1 LGFEIV
7 GLGVN
12 YYRAANDRFWSP
24 EADHIVGHFE
34 SGQAVLVGFEITKIA
49 SVAFFGFGTRMGHI
63 GGIEVAARGIGFG
76 GGAVSEFMK
85 GRTNL
90 SVRGLNLLFL
100 DPTGSESK
108 IFK

>member
-12 YYRAANDRFWSP
+12 YYRAANDRFGSL
-24 EADHIVGHFE
+24 EADDIVGHFQ
-34 SGQAVLVGFEITKIA
+34 SGQAVLVGFKITKIA
-49 SVAFFGFGTRMGHI
+49 NVAVFRFGTRMGHI
-63 GGIEVAARGIGFG
+63 GGIEVASCGIGFR